1 MKFRFSIARKLGLGF
16 GMLTVLIITV
26 IAITV
31 YSVSN
36 GVKILEKST
45 TVNDQITNIYDPSEK
60 QLKNLHN
67 LVVESKLLIIM
78 WAWVESKPEEDFKL
92 RLHKII
98 NKEMPELKDT
108 LYELSQKWENQKEI
122 LKLQQIDS
130 NINDL
135 FEQYKFIID
144 LHPNLESYK
153 DKQSYFLGISY
164 VGEGF
169 EIDLL
174 ANEIVNKISDL
185 EEVFSERTN
194 EARINMN
201 AAFKSTNDS
210 FDFLLHLVIY
220 LGSTLILG
228 AILIGL
234 FTTRS
239 IVRPVNKL
247 RNMLVSLGR
256 GVLPKSKMNVS
267 NDEIGDMSQAMNQL
281 VSGLKETTYFANELG
296 QSNFDYEYKPLSN
309 EDTLGHALLKMRQSL
324 AENERI
330 LEQKVKERTEE
341 VVRQRDQIEQQRSRV
356 EELYK
361 DVTDSIRYAK
371 RLQESILPPEQ
382 KMEALFK
389 DYFVFYRPKDIV
401 SGDFYWVE
409 QTEEKVLFSA
419 VDCTGHGVPGAF
431 MSLVGANGLNQ
442 AVLEHQQKSPAEIMN
457 DLNKFAVNALN
468 KNEDSNVRD
477 GMDMAICLLD
487 SKNMMLEFAGA
498 NNPLYLVRD
507 GKLIQYKPDKFSIGS
522 YADNTNSFKNNQVAI
537 QENDALYIFSD
548 GYADQFGGPRG
559 KKFMYKQF
567 RELLEKI
574 AHLPMKE
581 QNEILGKTLDDW
593 MGDSEQIDDIL
604 IIGVRV

>member
-201 AAFKSTNDS
+201 ASFKSTNDS

-382 KMEALFK
+382 KMAELFK

-442 AVLEHQQKSPAEIMN
+442 AVLEHQQKSPAEIMD
-457 DLNKFAVNALN
+457 DLNTFAVNALN

-487 SKNMMLEFAGA
+487 SKNMKLEFAGA